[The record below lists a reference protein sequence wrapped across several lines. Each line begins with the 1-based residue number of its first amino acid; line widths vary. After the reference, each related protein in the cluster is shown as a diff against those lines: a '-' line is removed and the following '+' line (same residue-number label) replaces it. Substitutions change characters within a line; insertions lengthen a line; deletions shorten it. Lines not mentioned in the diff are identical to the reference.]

1 MYFFTI
7 PKTRF
12 SLGQSNYLQFKG
24 IFQAFNFAQFLQH
37 ITTRSIK
44 LFTWHAKTRV
54 MGRKTPP
61 WISH

>member
-37 ITTRSIK
+37 IITRHIK
-44 LFTWHAKTRV
+44 LFTSHANKHV
-54 MGRKTPP
+54 GYGAFLK
-61 WISH
+61 